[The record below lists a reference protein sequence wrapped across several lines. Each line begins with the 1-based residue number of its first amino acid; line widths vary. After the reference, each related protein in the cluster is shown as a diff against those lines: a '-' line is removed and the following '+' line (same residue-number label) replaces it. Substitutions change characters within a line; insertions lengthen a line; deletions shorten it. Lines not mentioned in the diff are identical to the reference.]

1 MLQELSIRNFALID
15 DLHISFSEGLT
26 VLSGETGA
34 GKSMIVNAVNLLL
47 GSRVSSKMIR
57 TGAKSAEL
65 EALFRIEPNSHNAL
79 VLETHGVEC
88 TEELVIRRI
97 ISGNDRHRIFI
108 NGRIATIQLLTAV
121 TESLASISGQ
131 HEHQNLLKEDQH
143 LLILD
148 QFAGLLPHRESVC
161 RSFHEMLPLIRNLN
175 DLLARKELQA
185 ERTALV
191 EFQKQE
197 ITRAAVSP
205 GEDNVLENERL
216 RLKNSQTLYQAVH
229 QSIEELYGAEGA
241 VIGQLVSLARR
252 LEKAGSLDAELANH
266 AKKITDIG
274 FQVEDV
280 TQELKSYLSRLEM
293 DERRLDGI
301 EERLDLL
308 HKLKRKYGGSLE
320 AVLKHLDSINAE
332 LFKLENLADMIEE
345 VENKISDFY
354 RRLTASA
361 ESLSESR
368 KKAAVSLAKKV
379 EQELS
384 TLKMPETKFSIFIEP
399 IIAEKQTDVR
409 QRIGDVAIQESG
421 IDRATFMIATN
432 VGEQVKPLASIA
444 SGGELS
450 RVVLAL
456 KAILAVSESTE
467 TLIFD
472 EVDAGIGGGVAEVIG
487 RKLADLAK
495 YHQVICITHL
505 PQIAKFADHH
515 LRISKHVS
523 SGRTTTAILPLD
535 RQQRVE
541 EIARMLGGEKITRTT
556 RQHAMEMLD
565 SR

>member
-409 QRIGDVAIQESG
+409 QRIGDIAIQESG